1 MHEAVIL
8 AGGYG
13 TRLRRVVAD
22 VPKPMA
28 PIAGRP
34 FLEIQLGLLSRRGFG
49 HAVLAIGYLGHMIVD
64 HFGDRF
70 DDLELSYTIEES
82 PLGTGGAMQ
91 RALERC
97 RSDRAFVL
105 NGDTYLELDFEAAD
119 RLWQADQRGVL
130 VARAVPDTARYG
142 RLAVADGWVHGLI
155 EKGAAGPG
163 VINAGCYLLGR
174 GQLAEF
180 AAQPP
185 FSFENDYLARQLP
198 VAPFHLLLA
207 DGLFIDIGVPED
219 FARAQELLA
228 GR

>member
-13 TRLRRVVAD
+13 TRLRPLVAD
-22 VPKPMA
+22 VPKPLA

-34 FLEIQLGLLSRRGFG
+34 FLEIQLGMLRRRGFG
-49 HAVLAIGYLGHMIVD
+49 HAILAIGYLGHMIID
-64 HFGDRF
+64 RFGERFGD
-70 DDLELSYTIEES
+70 LALSYTIEES

-91 RALERC
+91 RALEQC
-97 RSDRAFVL
+97 RSDRAFVF
-105 NGDTYLELDFEAAD
+105 NGDTYLELDFDAAD
-119 RLWQADQRGVL
+119 RLWQADRRGVL
-130 VARAVPDTARYG
+130 VARSVPDTARYG
-142 RLAVADGWVHGLI
+142 RLAVTDGWVHGLV

-163 VINAGCYLLGR
+163 LINAGCYLLNR
-174 GQLAEF
+174 GQLAEL
-180 AAQPP
+180 AVQPP

-198 VAPFHLLLA
+198 AAPFHLLLT

-219 FARAQELLA
+219 FAHAQKLLA

>member
-13 TRLRRVVAD
+13 TRLKRVVAD
-22 VPKPMA
+22 VPKPLA

-34 FLEIQLGLLSRRGFG
+34 FLEIQLGMLRSQGFR
-49 HAVLAIGYLGHMIVD
+49 HAVLAVGYLGHMIVE

-70 DDLELSYTIEES
+70 GDLELTYTVEES

-91 RALERC
+91 RALEQC
-97 RSDRAFVL
+97 RSDRVFVF
-105 NGDTYLELDFEAAD
+105 NGDTYLEFDFEAAD
-119 RLWQADQRGVL
+119 RLWQADHRGVL
-130 VARAVPDTARYG
+130 VARSVPDTARYG

-155 EKGAAGPG
+155 EKGAAVPG
-163 VINAGCYLLGR
+163 VINAGCYLLSR
-174 GQLAEF
+174 GQLAHF
-180 AAQPP
+180 NAQTP

-198 VAPFHLLLA
+198 AAPFHLLLT

>member
-1 MHEAVIL
+1 MKEAVIL

-13 TRLRRVVAD
+13 TRLRQVVAD

-28 PIAGRP
+28 PIGGRP
-34 FLEIQLGLLSRRGFG
+34 FLEIQLGMLARRGFG
-49 HAVLAIGYLGHMIVD
+49 HAVLAVGYLGHMIVE

-70 DDLELSYTIEES
+70 GDLELSYTIETS

-91 RALERC
+91 QALQRC

-105 NGDTYLELDFEAAD
+105 NGDTYLELDFDAAD
-119 RLWQADQRGVL
+119 RLWQTDRRGVL
-130 VARAVPDTARYG
+130 VARSVPDTARYG
-142 RLAVADGWVHGLI
+142 RLAVADGWVQGLI
-155 EKGAAGPG
+155 EKGTAGPG
-163 VINAGCYLLGR
+163 VINAGCYLLAR

-180 AAQPP
+180 AEPPP
-185 FSFENDYLARQLP
+185 FSFEKDFLP
-198 VAPFHLLLA
+198 LVLPTAPWHLFLT